1 MVAALDRAGLAGR
14 RPLTPRLAAE
24 VLQAERGAVSAAS
37 GPARRARLLRHRP
50 FMLFFTAR
58 MASRF
63 AVQIATVAV
72 GWQVYAMT
80 DSALALGMIGL
91 AQFLPTALLVFFA
104 GHAADRYERRRLLQ
118 ICQIVQGCVA
128 AFLAWGAFGGLADG
142 AHALRRGDGLRHR
155 HRLRGAG
162 ERGAAAGGGAAR
174 AGAAGDGDDHGRLPA
189 RGDLRAGDRRLRLC
203 RGARGAL
210 RADGRAVD
218 RGELLQRAIH
228 VDRPAGGRPGGA
240 AVELFAG
247 VRFVRAN
254 RPILGTISLDLF
266 AVLLG
271 GATALMPIF
280 ARDVLHTGPW
290 GLGALRGAP
299 AIGALAMTVLL
310 ARTSINRRVGM
321 RMFQAVIVF
330 GLATVVFALSRSMA
344 LSLVALAVMGAAD
357 TVSVVIRTSLV
368 QLRTPDAMRGRV
380 GAVNYLFI
388 NASNQLGEFESGV
401 VAALIGAVPAAV
413 VGGVGTVAVA
423 LLWMVIFPDLRKV
436 ERLE

>member
-1 MVAALDRAGLAGR
+1 MSAVAPG
-14 RPLTPRLAAE
+14 E
-24 VLQAERGAVSAAS
+24 
-37 GPARRARLLRHRP
+37 RLLHHRP
-50 FMLFFTAR
+50 FLLFFTAR

-63 AVQIATVAV
+63 AVQIATVAL
-72 GWQVYAMT
+72 GWQVYALT
-80 DSALALGMIGL
+80 NSAFALGMIGL
-91 AQFLPTALLVFFA
+91 AQFLPTAILVFLA
-104 GHAADRYERRRLLQ
+104 GAAADRYERRRLLQ
-118 ICQIVQGCVA
+118 ICQIVQGCAA
-128 AFLAWGAFGGLADG
+128 AFLAFGTFGGWLTVPMLYG
-142 AHALRRGDGLRHR
+142 AVTVFGIATAFEAPASAAL
-155 HRLRGAG
+155 
-162 ERGAAAGGGAAR
+162 
-174 AGAAGDGDDHGRLPA
+174 LPA
-189 RGDLRAGDRRLRLC
+189 VAPPGQVQRATAMTTGGFQLAVICGPALGGFAYAVAP
-203 RGARGAL
+203 GAPYVLMAGLWVTASFFN
-210 RADGRAVD
+210 A
-218 RGELLQRAIH
+218 AIH
-228 VDRPAGGRPGGA
+228 VDRPVAAKSSGRLD
-240 AVELFAG
+240 ELFAG
-247 VRFVRAN
+247 VRFVREN

-290 GLGALRGAP
+290 GLGVLRGAP

-310 ARTSINRRVGM
+310 AHTSIHRRVGM

-330 GLATVVFALSRSMA
+330 GLGTVVFALSRSMA
-344 LSLVALAVMGAAD
+344 LSIVALAVMGAAD

-413 VGGVGTVAVA
+413 VGGFGTIAVA

>member
-1 MVAALDRAGLAGR
+1 MSAPEAGAPGR
-14 RPLTPRLAAE
+14 T
-24 VLQAERGAVSAAS
+24 
-37 GPARRARLLRHRP
+37 RLLHHRP
-50 FMLFFTAR
+50 FALFFTAR
-58 MASRF
+58 IASRF
-63 AVQIATVAV
+63 AVQIATVAL

-91 AQFLPTALLVFFA
+91 AQFLPTLILVFFA
-104 GHAADRYERRRLLQ
+104 GAAADRYERRRLLQ
-118 ICQIVQGCVA
+118 VCQIVQGCAATFLAVATFGGWLTVPMLYGAVTVFGIATAFEAPASAALLPAVAPPGQVQRATAMTTGGFQLAVICGPALGGFAYAVAPGAPYVLMAGLWVA
-128 AFLAWGAFGGLADG
+128 ASFLN
-142 AHALRRGDGLRHR
+142 
-155 HRLRGAG
+155 
-162 ERGAAAGGGAAR
+162 AAI
-174 AGAAGDGDDHGRLPA
+174 
-189 RGDLRAGDRRLRLC
+189 
-203 RGARGAL
+203 
-210 RADGRAVD
+210 
-218 RGELLQRAIH
+218 E
-228 VDRPAGGRPGGA
+228 VDRPEGGRPGGRLD
-240 AVELFAG
+240 EIFAG

-280 ARDVLHTGPW
+280 ARDVLEVGPW

-299 AIGALAMTVLL
+299 AVGALAMTVLL
-310 ARTSINRRVGM
+310 ARTSITRRVGM

-330 GLATVVFALSRSMA
+330 GLATIVFALSRSMA

-368 QLRTPDAMRGRV
+368 QLRTPDDMRGRV

-401 VAALIGAVPAAV
+401 VAALIGAVPAAA

-423 LLWMVIFPDLRKV
+423 LLWMVVFPDLRRV

>member
-1 MVAALDRAGLAGR
+1 MSEGERAG
-14 RPLTPRLAAE
+14 
-24 VLQAERGAVSAAS
+24 
-37 GPARRARLLRHRP
+37 LLRHRP
-50 FMLFFTAR
+50 FALFFTAR
-58 MASRF
+58 IASRF
-63 AVQIATVAV
+63 AVQIATVAL
-72 GWQVYAMT
+72 GWQVYAIT
-80 DSALALGMIGL
+80 NSAFALGMIGL
-91 AQFLPTALLVFFA
+91 AQFLPTAFLVFFA
-104 GHAADRYERRRLLQ
+104 GAAADRYERRRLLQ

-128 AFLAWGAFGGLADG
+128 AFLATGTFAGWLTVPMLYGAVTVFGVATAFEAPASAALLPAVAPPGQVQRATAMTTGAFQLAVICGPALGGFAY
-142 AHALRRGDGLRHR
+142 AVAPGLPYV
-155 HRLRGAG
+155 LMAG
-162 ERGAAAGGGAAR
+162 LWIVASFFNA
-174 AGAAGDGDDHGRLPA
+174 
-189 RGDLRAGDRRLRLC
+189 
-203 RGARGAL
+203 
-210 RADGRAVD
+210 
-218 RGELLQRAIH
+218 AIH
-228 VDRPAGGRPGGA
+228 VDRPVADRTGGRLDQ
-240 AVELFAG
+240 LFAG
-247 VRFVRAN
+247 VRFVREN

-310 ARTSINRRVGM
+310 ARTSIHRRVGM

-330 GLATVVFALSRSMA
+330 GIGTVVFALSTSMA
-344 LSLVALAVMGAAD
+344 LSLGALAVMGAAD

-368 QLRTPDAMRGRV
+368 QLRTPDDMRGRV

-423 LLWMVIFPDLRKV
+423 LLWMVVFPDLRKV